1 MQVINGYKRIPKTQ
15 RHRKVESTNVEK
27 NVYQKKYLSNEKLMY
42 THTLIPDKIDFNI
55 KGNIMNR
62 VRCL

>member
-1 MQVINGYKRIPKTQ
+1 MVTKGYLKHKDIERLKAQMQK
-15 RHRKVESTNVEK
+15 K